1 MGEAVTS
8 YTGTDAIRAA
18 IGVSDND
25 IPDKLLVDQR
35 LDLELTVDLDLWVP
49 THATLYAAG
58 IATGAAAEDRL
69 KANYISLYA
78 QWFCAAQVASNMKLA
93 LPQSISDG
101 KAEMRR
107 FQTLDLAAIEIAAK
121 SRVTYYK
128 NLLSAAEGST
138 STATPISFTSI
149 SSPVYDPVLGA

>member
-49 THATLYAAG
+49 THATLMPPG
-58 IATGAAAEDRL
+58 SQPGLQLKTG
-69 KANYISLYA
+69 
-78 QWFCAAQVASNMKLA
+78 
-93 LPQSISDG
+93 
-101 KAEMRR
+101 
-107 FQTLDLAAIEIAAK
+107 
-121 SRVTYYK
+121 
-128 NLLSAAEGST
+128 
-138 STATPISFTSI
+138 
-149 SSPVYDPVLGA
+149 